1 MDIYART
8 RDSIGTQ
15 GVSGEEGVDWG
26 AGERGGGSRGRVH
39 MWVYDVGVCLCI
51 CWYVFLHYTS
61 V

>member
-26 AGERGGGSRGRVH
+26 AGERGGGEQGKGAH
-39 MWVYDVGVCLCI
+39 VGV
-51 CWYVFLHYTS
+51 
-61 V
+61 